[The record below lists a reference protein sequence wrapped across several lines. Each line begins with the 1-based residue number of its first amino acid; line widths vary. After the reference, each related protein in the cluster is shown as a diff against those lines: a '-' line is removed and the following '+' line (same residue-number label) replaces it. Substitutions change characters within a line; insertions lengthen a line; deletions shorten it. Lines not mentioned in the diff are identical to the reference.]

1 MEIDT
6 SKENNVR
13 IVRLKGRMDAVTAPE
28 FDRQF
33 NSWLS
38 EGENAFVINF
48 SGLDYISSAGL
59 RSILS
64 ASKQIKANG
73 GRSLFT
79 GLTGP
84 VKEVFELSGF
94 YAIFEMCDSEE
105 VAMTRMK

>member
-1 MEIDT
+1 MELDT
-6 SKENNVR
+6 KKENNVR

-33 NSWLS
+33 NAWMS
-38 EGENAFVINF
+38 EGENAFIINF
-48 SGLDYISSAGL
+48 SALDYISSAGL

-64 ASKQIKANG
+64 ASKQLKANG
-73 GRSLFT
+73 GKSLFT

-105 VAMTRMK
+105 AAMTLMK

>member
-1 MEIDT
+1 MELNT
-6 SKENNVR
+6 RKENNVL
-13 IVRLKGRMDAVTAPE
+13 IVGLKGRMDAVTAPE

-33 NSWLS
+33 AAWLS
-38 EGENAFVINF
+38 EGEKAFILNF
-48 SGLDYISSAGL
+48 SALEYISSAGL

-64 ASKQIKANG
+64 ASKQLKANG

-94 YAIFEMCDSEE
+94 YAIFDMCDSEE
-105 VAMTRMK
+105 AAIRLMK

>member
-1 MEIDT
+1 MEINT
-6 SKENNVR
+6 RKENNVR
-13 IVRLKGRMDAVTAPE
+13 IVGLKGRMDAVTAPE

-33 NSWLS
+33 NAWLA
-38 EGENAFVINF
+38 EGEKAFIINF
-48 SGLDYISSAGL
+48 SALDYISSAGL

-64 ASKQIKANG
+64 ASKQLKANG

-105 VAMTRMK
+105 TAINLMK